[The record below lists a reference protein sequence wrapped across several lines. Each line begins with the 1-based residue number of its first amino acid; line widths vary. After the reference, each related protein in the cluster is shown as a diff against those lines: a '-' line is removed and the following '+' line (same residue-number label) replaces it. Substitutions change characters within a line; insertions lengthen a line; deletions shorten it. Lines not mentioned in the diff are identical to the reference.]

1 MKKGIKVLFI
11 ILGVIIILGLIFFA
25 IDYSRVQK
33 QEKPLFC
40 IQHPA
45 GIIMDG
51 GTVEYLGLGYKVID
65 FNRVNG
71 YDEMKIGSWFM
82 KYEDFENEY
91 NNYVDDTNITIKGYN
106 NIPNITIIGE
116 DALILKQILS
126 DFTYDGELCNG
137 IYSYEI
143 IINDEEHYMVKHD
156 CKAIEKGDKQADISE
171 EELKS
176 IENIIENNIDEEKL
190 LDEIPQEY
198 PMQQAIKDGCVVI
211 SNNVVFNKSRLDS
224 FITNTKANSENRQSD
239 FIRIVEYTIE
249 GDPIITDLEYK
260 KDDGYIL
267 TYDNTRDAFGA
278 NTKVTTYDD
287 IPSNIYT
294 IDLVEDGNLINI
306 TLVLQGIINSDS
318 NTETYKP
325 LLVANYS
332 KDSTTYDT
340 APSFIGEVTNINE
353 KTLTVKSE
361 DKNIGDAVYV
371 SVEDTSQYNV
381 GDKIEVLYT
390 GEVLETYPCQ
400 IYEIDVRKIE

>member
-1 MKKGIKVLFI
+1 M
-11 ILGVIIILGLIFFA
+11 
-25 IDYSRVQK
+25 
-33 QEKPLFC
+33 
-40 IQHPA
+40 
-45 GIIMDG
+45 
-51 GTVEYLGLGYKVID
+51 
-65 FNRVNG
+65 
-71 YDEMKIGSWFM
+71 
-82 KYEDFENEY
+82 
-91 NNYVDDTNITIKGYN
+91 
-106 NIPNITIIGE
+106 
-116 DALILKQILS
+116 
-126 DFTYDGELCNG
+126 
-137 IYSYEI
+137 
-143 IINDEEHYMVKHD
+143 
-156 CKAIEKGDKQADISE
+156 
-171 EELKS
+171 
-176 IENIIENNIDEEKL
+176 
-190 LDEIPQEY
+190 
-198 PMQQAIKDGCVVI
+198 
-211 SNNVVFNKSRLDS
+211 
-224 FITNTKANSENRQSD
+224 
-239 FIRIVEYTIE
+239 
-249 GDPIITDLEYK
+249 EYK

-340 APSFIGEVTNINE
+340 APSFIGEVTDINE
-353 KTLTVKSE
+353 KVLTVKSE

>member
-1 MKKGIKVLFI
+1 MKKGIKIFLI
-11 ILGVIIILGLIFFA
+11 ILGVIILGLIFFA
-25 IDYSRVQK
+25 VDYNRVQK
-33 QEKPLFC
+33 QEKPIFC
-40 IQHPA
+40 INYSTLR
-45 GIIMDG
+45 DG
-51 GTVEYLGLGYKVID
+51 GTKTYIGLGYKVID
-65 FNRVNG
+65 FNMLNG
-71 YDEMKIGSWFM
+71 YNEMKIGSWFM
-82 KYEDFENEY
+82 QYEDFESEY
-91 NNYVDDTNITIKGYN
+91 SAYTEEQLNSI
-106 NIPNITIIGE
+106 E
-116 DALILKQILS
+116 
-126 DFTYDGELCNG
+126 
-137 IYSYEI
+137 EI
-143 IINDEEHYMVKHD
+143 I
-156 CKAIEKGDKQADISE
+156 EK
-171 EELKS
+171 
-176 IENIIENNIDEEKL
+176 NIDEQKILE
-190 LDEIPQEY
+190 EIPQEY
-198 PMQQAIKDGCVVI
+198 SMQQAIKDGCVVI
-211 SNNVVFNKSRLDS
+211 TYNAVFNKNRLDS
-224 FITNTKANSENRQSD
+224 FITNTNANNENRQSD
-239 FIRIVEYTIE
+239 FIRIVLYTNE

-267 TYDNTRDAFGA
+267 TYDNTRDTFGA